1 LETRKRRVD
10 LGLAVEHIEHESSM
24 LRHRL
29 FQDRITVLHQ
39 NATFGMGSLMD
50 RTRHQLQITQS
61 HGVPLT
67 SSRPAALR
75 SRAIG
80 SHHFHSVTGQ
90 WQTDHQLGK
99 RGYILSR
106 TLGKWSDRPLLS
118 SQMMGFGGWQ
128 MGRGMPSSAVSG
140 DRILMTHL
148 EAGYR
153 FRTPWGLGWSP
164 SVFYDTAYRWTWP
177 AEYPTPL
184 RQGATTGVALA
195 TQLPYNVNLSL
206 SLGVPVIKHHDK
218 NLFEWRGTKTYLYVG
233 VRW

>member
-1 LETRKRRVD
+1 
-10 LGLAVEHIEHESSM
+10 
-24 LRHRL
+24 
-29 FQDRITVLHQ
+29 
-39 NATFGMGSLMD
+39 
-50 RTRHQLQITQS
+50 
-61 HGVPLT
+61 
-67 SSRPAALR
+67 
-75 SRAIG
+75 
-80 SHHFHSVTGQ
+80 
-90 WQTDHQLGK
+90 
-99 RGYILSR
+99 
-106 TLGKWSDRPLLS
+106 
-118 SQMMGFGGWQ
+118 
-128 MGRGMPSSAVSG
+128 MPSSAVSG